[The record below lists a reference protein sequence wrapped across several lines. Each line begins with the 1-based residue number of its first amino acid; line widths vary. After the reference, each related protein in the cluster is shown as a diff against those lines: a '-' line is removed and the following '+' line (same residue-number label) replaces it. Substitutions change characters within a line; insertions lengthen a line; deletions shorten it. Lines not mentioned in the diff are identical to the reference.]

1 MKSLYE
7 ESVFGKIFLGLIVVW
22 LLVFGIKFVKEMLF

>member
-7 ESVFGKIFLGLIVVW
+7 ESVFGKIFLSLIVVW